1 MTRQVAP
8 LYVSLSWLDSRRSP
22 NLQVSPQE
30 TRKLIASFAGA
41 PVQIYLQHEKGHAIK
56 RLPAAEVRTPR

>member
-8 LYVSLSWLDSRRSP
+8 LYVSLSWLNCRRSP

-41 PVQIYLQHEKGHAIK
+41 PVQIHLQHE
-56 RLPAAEVRTPR
+56 